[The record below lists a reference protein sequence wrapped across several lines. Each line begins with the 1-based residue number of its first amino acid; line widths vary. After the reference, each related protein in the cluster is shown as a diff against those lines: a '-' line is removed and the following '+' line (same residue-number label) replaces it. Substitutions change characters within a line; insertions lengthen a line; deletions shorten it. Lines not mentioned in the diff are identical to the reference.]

1 MSFIK
6 EITNLHLYK
15 DEKNLIL
22 SKVLFR
28 NTFNQLFL
36 ALFFSTKKSLELR

>member
-15 DEKNLIL
+15 DERNLIL
-22 SKVLFR
+22 SKVLLR
-28 NTFNQLFL
+28 NTFNQLLSFIY
-36 ALFFSTKKSLELR
+36 FN

>member
-15 DEKNLIL
+15 DERNLIL

-28 NTFNQLFL
+28 NTFNQLLSFIY
-36 ALFFSTKKSLELR
+36 FN